1 MKKSIIAIFGKKLK
15 NVDIEEINKTN
26 IDLRDLTPQ
35 NIRLILQK
43 EPQERTNEEIAYLKN
58 FILKKSRFIDKLT
71 KEHMDEQTQNI
82 IIILS
87 MSNAFYKLIKKS
99 EEVIYDIND
108 KSKNFYIILNGKVG
122 VYDIEKIDAEMNME
136 EYYKLILNYRNN
148 KEQFLLEK
156 TLKENKVNIPIDI
169 NDVYRLD
176 KILLKIYLLSK
187 KGLKFYKNNPHFLDE
202 IFEKLGFKYS
212 DFKIQSY
219 EESLEQK
226 NKQIKEDNYNNE
238 ELKEYNEDE
247 ALKFCRLNEDKVFE
261 SINLQISDSLCK
273 KYSFLIRANE
283 LPISYYRY
291 IEKKM
296 LSDLDYFGDS
306 YFGACKEKI
315 VAKTNNLELLY
326 FKNDIYNEYDL
337 NMKLKFAGTQD
348 QFLLNNFFLNSISK
362 STFEK
367 VYLKYFEYIKYFAH
381 QTIIEENEPISY
393 IYFIK
398 SGNVK
403 LYSSRSII
411 QNHLLIQIIINILKQ
426 KCPNIDT
433 KNSNFKSYSGLKVDF
448 DKIKEEMDFNRNI
461 HIMNFNQKQCIGF
474 ECFYFGFNSLYTAK
488 AISEKVEV
496 YRISIDRLY
505 KILSIKN
512 KKALYDFAIQA
523 EKALKILLDRLI
535 VVNNMLI
542 LNYSEKNKN
551 VLKEASDYMEREI
564 LLNQIKTE
572 EMKGIMNTKY
582 SRIIEQKKFEQNKSC
597 YDVNYNYNSNK
608 NVNIKDKHAL
618 LSCPKRKNT
627 RLDLKKNFKFDRNKL
642 IQKMA
647 LTKNTHKILDNLGI
661 NYKLYDTRENL
672 ARQRNRELLRESSEL
687 ERLSNEEK
695 RKIHYLKLQNKISKD
710 FVRLSK
716 GEKRI
721 FINSSNSMNLSTI
734 PHHYSFR
741 KRNIFLISKNK
752 FKTSK
757 ALDKDLKK
765 REFFPNLH
773 KSEEK
778 STNVDSINDMAING
792 KWIQLNKIK
801 SIENSS
807 TNSDREIH
815 TKERVNVFK
824 KSTEGNNNIYKKYI
838 IKDIY
843 K

>member
-26 IDLRDLTPQ
+26 IDLRDLTVQ
-35 NIRLILQK
+35 NIKFILQK
-43 EPQERTNEEIAYLKN
+43 APQDRTNEEIAYLKK
-58 FILKKSRFIDKLT
+58 FIMLKTRFIDKLT
-71 KEHMDEQTQNI
+71 KEHIDEQSQNI

-87 MSNAFYKLIKKS
+87 MSNAFYKLIKTT
-99 EEVIYDIND
+99 EEIIYNIND
-108 KSKNFYIILNGKVG
+108 ESKNFYIILNGKVG
-122 VYDIEKIDAEMNME
+122 SYDIEKIDCEMNME

-169 NDVYRLD
+169 NDIYRLD
-176 KILLKIYLLSK
+176 KILLKIYLLTK
-187 KGLKFYKNNPHFLDE
+187 KSLKFYKNNPHFLDE

-212 DFKIQSY
+212 DFQIQSY
-219 EESLEQK
+219 EELLEQK
-226 NKQIKEDNYNNE
+226 NKEIKEDGYNKE
-238 ELKEYNEDE
+238 ELKQYKEDE
-247 ALKFCRLNEDKVFE
+247 ALKICRLNEDKVME
-261 SINLQISDSLCK
+261 SINFQISDNLCK

-283 LPISYYRY
+283 LPVSYYRY
-291 IEKKM
+291 VEKKM
-296 LSDLDYFGDS
+296 LSDFDYFGES
-306 YFGACKEKI
+306 YFGNYKEKI
-315 VAKTNNLELLY
+315 VSKTNNLELLY
-326 FKNDIYNEYDL
+326 FKNDIYNEYEL
-337 NMKLKFAGTQD
+337 NMKLKYAGTQD
-348 QFLLNNFFLNSISK
+348 HFLLNNFFLNSIAK

-367 VYLKYFEYIKYFAH
+367 VYLKYFEYIKFFAN

-403 LYSSRSII
+403 LYSNRSII

-433 KNSNFKSYSGLKVDF
+433 KNSFYKTYSDLTVNFDR
-448 DKIKEEMDFNRNI
+448 IKEEMEFNRNI
-461 HIMNFNQKQCIGF
+461 HLMNFNQKQCIGF

-496 YRISIDRLY
+496 YRISIERLY

-512 KKALYDFAIQA
+512 KKALYDFAMQA
-523 EKALKILLDRLI
+523 EKALKILLDRLMI
-535 VVNNMLI
+535 VNNMLI
-542 LNYSEKNKN
+542 LNYSQKNKN

-564 LLNQIKTE
+564 LLNQIKLE
-572 EMKGIMNTKY
+572 EMRGIMNIKN
-582 SRIIEQKKFEQNKSC
+582 SRIKEQKKFEQSKSSF
-597 YDVNYNYNSNK
+597 DFNYNSNK
-608 NVNIKDKHAL
+608 NISIKEKHAL
-618 LSCPKRKNT
+618 LSCPKRRNT

-647 LTKNTHKILDNLGI
+647 LTGGAHKILDNLGI
-661 NYKLYDTRENL
+661 NYKLYNTKETL
-672 ARQRNRELLRESSEL
+672 ARQRSMELLRESCEL
-687 ERLSNEEK
+687 ERLSNQEK
-695 RKIHYLKLQNKISKD
+695 KKIHYLKLQNQISKD

-757 ALDKDLKK
+757 PLDKNMKK
-765 REFFPNLH
+765 REFFPKLH
-773 KSEEK
+773 KTEDK
-778 STNVDSINDMAING
+778 STNIESNNDIALNG
-792 KWIQLNKIK
+792 KWIQLNQIK

-807 TNSDREIH
+807 TNSEREIH
-815 TKERVNVFK
+815 SKERVNVFK
-824 KSTEGNNNIYKKYI
+824 KSSEGNSNIYKKYI

>member
-26 IDLRDLTPQ
+26 IDLRDLTVQ
-35 NIRLILQK
+35 NIKFILQK
-43 EPQERTNEEIAYLKN
+43 APQDRTNEEIAYLKK
-58 FILKKSRFIDKLT
+58 FIMLKTRFIDKLT
-71 KEHMDEQTQNI
+71 KEHIDEQSQNI

-87 MSNAFYKLIKKS
+87 MSNAFYKLIKTT
-99 EEVIYDIND
+99 EETIYNIND
-108 KSKNFYIILNGKVG
+108 ESKNFYIILNGKVG
-122 VYDIEKIDAEMNME
+122 SYDIEKIDCEMGME

-176 KILLKIYLLSK
+176 KILLKIYLLTK

-212 DFKIQSY
+212 DFQIQSY
-219 EESLEQK
+219 EELLEQK
-226 NKQIKEDNYNNE
+226 NKEIKEDGYNKE
-238 ELKEYNEDE
+238 ELKQYNEDE
-247 ALKFCRLNEDKVFE
+247 ALKICRLNEDKVME
-261 SINLQISDSLCK
+261 SINFQISDNLCK

-283 LPISYYRY
+283 LPVSYYRY
-291 IEKKM
+291 VEKKI
-296 LSDLDYFGDS
+296 LSDFDYFGES
-306 YFGACKEKI
+306 YFGNYKEKI
-315 VAKTNNLELLY
+315 VSKTNNLELLY
-326 FKNDIYNEYDL
+326 FKNDIYNEYEL
-337 NMKLKFAGTQD
+337 NMKLKYAGTQD
-348 QFLLNNFFLNSISK
+348 QFLLNNFFLNSIAK

-367 VYLKYFEYIKYFAH
+367 VYLKYFEYIKFFAN

-403 LYSSRSII
+403 LYSNRSII

-433 KNSNFKSYSGLKVDF
+433 KNSFYKSYSDLTVNF
-448 DKIKEEMDFNRNI
+448 DKIKEEMEFNRNI
-461 HIMNFNQKQCIGF
+461 HLMNFNQKQCIGF

-496 YRISIDRLY
+496 YRISIERLY

-512 KKALYDFAIQA
+512 KKALYDFAMQA

-542 LNYSEKNKN
+542 LNYSQKNKN

-564 LLNQIKTE
+564 ILNQIKLE
-572 EMKGIMNTKY
+572 EMRGIMNIKN
-582 SRIIEQKKFEQNKSC
+582 SRIKEQKKFEQSKSSF
-597 YDVNYNYNSNK
+597 DFNYNSNK
-608 NVNIKDKHAL
+608 NISIKEKHAL
-618 LSCPKRKNT
+618 LSCPKRRNT

-647 LTKNTHKILDNLGI
+647 LTGGAHKILDNLGI
-661 NYKLYDTRENL
+661 NYKLYNTKETL
-672 ARQRNRELLRESSEL
+672 ARQRSMELLRESCEL
-687 ERLSNEEK
+687 ERLSNQEK
-695 RKIHYLKLQNKISKD
+695 KKIHYLKLQNQISKD

-757 ALDKDLKK
+757 PLDKNMKK
-765 REFFPNLH
+765 REFFPKLH
-773 KSEEK
+773 KTEDK
-778 STNVDSINDMAING
+778 STNIESNNDIALNG
-792 KWIQLNKIK
+792 KWIQLNQIK

-807 TNSDREIH
+807 SNSEREIH
-815 TKERVNVFK
+815 SKERVNVFK
-824 KSTEGNNNIYKKYI
+824 KSTEGNSNIYKKYI